1 LSGRRLVAVDLGT
14 TRVRC
19 AVAEDEG
26 GRLRILGVGEAPSAG
41 VRKSVIVD
49 PDSAT
54 AAISKALDAAE
65 RASGVEI
72 DSALLTLGG
81 GHLTSQSSRAVVSVA
96 SRSGAVV
103 TADLNRVLEAAREA
117 PGLDGNEVVHLIP
130 RTYAVD
136 DASGMRDP
144 RGIPGTRLAVDAE
157 LVLASTAHLAA
168 LVECAHGAGL
178 RVDDVV
184 VHPLASAEGVV
195 RDREL
200 EDSVAVVDVGGGT
213 TNIAL
218 FRGGTI
224 QRVVVLPV
232 GGQNV
237 TNDLAVGLHCDQEEA
252 ENVKCRHGHCDP
264 GQVLPEE
271 IVTVVGMAGVGA
283 DEVPRR
289 WLAEVIEPRAREMAR
304 LIGEVLDQEEGG
316 FNRVV
321 LTGGGARLLGFAA
334 AVHHILEM
342 PVRVAVPE
350 GLSGLSEQLGMPEHA
365 AAAGLLRWG
374 QRATIGRERNN
385 QRTARSTGRINR
397 WLHELF

>member
-1 LSGRRLVAVDLGT
+1 
-14 TRVRC
+14 
-19 AVAEDEG
+19 
-26 GRLRILGVGEAPSAG
+26 
-41 VRKSVIVD
+41 
-49 PDSAT
+49 
-54 AAISKALDAAE
+54 
-65 RASGVEI
+65 
-72 DSALLTLGG
+72 
-81 GHLTSQSSRAVVSVA
+81 
-96 SRSGAVV
+96 
-103 TADLNRVLEAAREA
+103 
-117 PGLDGNEVVHLIP
+117 
-130 RTYAVD
+130 
-136 DASGMRDP
+136 
-144 RGIPGTRLAVDAE
+144 
-157 LVLASTAHLAA
+157 
-168 LVECAHGAGL
+168 
-178 RVDDVV
+178 
-184 VHPLASAEGVV
+184 VV

-218 FRGGTI
+218 FRSGTI

-304 LIGEVLDQEEGG
+304 LIGQVLDQEEGG
-316 FNRVV
+316 INRVV

-374 QRATIGRERNN
+374 QRATTGRERNN